1 MKSKY
6 LIQVAG
12 NNAMFTVNRFFTIDG
27 AMTRAVAEE
36 KAAAIRSAEQY
47 ARGEQSREI
56 RVITATKWRAENA
69 AANRAA
75 MAARGES

>member
-6 LIQVAG
+6 LVQIAAQ
-12 NNAMFTVNRFFTIDG
+12 NPMFATGGFFTIDG

-36 KAAAIRSAEQY
+36 KAAAVRSAETY
-47 ARGEQSREI
+47 ARGAQARAV
-56 RVITATKWRAENA
+56 RVIAATKWHEILS

-75 MAARGES
+75 MKG

>member
-36 KAAAIRSAEQY
+36 KAAASRRAEQY

-56 RVITATKWRAENA
+56 RVITATKWRAEHS

-75 MAARGES
+75 MRGAA

>member
-6 LIQVAG
+6 LVQIAAQ
-12 NNAMFTVNRFFTIDG
+12 NPMFATGGFFTIDG

-36 KAAAIRSAEQY
+36 KAAAVRSAEQY
-47 ARGEQSREI
+47 ARGEQARAI
-56 RVITATKWRAENA
+56 RVIATAKWRVEHS

-75 MAARGES
+75 MKG

>member
-6 LIQVAG
+6 LVQIAAQ
-12 NNAMFTVNRFFTIDG
+12 NPMFATGGFFTIDG

-36 KAAAIRSAEQY
+36 KAAAIRSAEEY
-47 ARGEQSREI
+47 ARKDQAREI
-56 RVITATKWRAENA
+56 RVIAAAKWRVEHS

-75 MAARGES
+75 MKG